1 MIIRQANTQDRPEIW
16 AILKPVFRTGETY
29 AVNPDISEKD
39 ALSYWIDGSHTAF
52 VVEYENQILGTY
64 FICPNQ
70 SGHGAHICNCGFIT
84 HPDAQGK
91 GIARKMIEHSL
102 KVAPEIGFRG
112 MQFNFVLAS
121 NERAIATWQRYGFD
135 IIGRIPEAFDHPKLG
150 FVDALVMYKKL

>member
-1 MIIRQANTQDRPEIW
+1 MIIRRANTQDRPEIW
-16 AILKPVFRTGETY
+16 AILKPVFRSGETY

-52 VVEYENQILGTY
+52 VVEYEKQILGTY
-64 FICPNQ
+64 YICPNQ

-91 GIARKMIEHSL
+91 GIARAMIEHSL
-102 KVAPEIGFRG
+102 KAAPEMGFRG

-121 NERAIATWQRYGFD
+121 NERAIATWQKYGFD
-135 IIGRIPEAFDHPKLG
+135 IIGHIPEAFNHPKIG
-150 FVDALVMYKKL
+150 YVDALVMYKKL